1 MTQPVRVLIWN
12 EHRHEETDPAVASIY
27 PDGIHAALASGL
39 AGDDLEVT
47 TGTLDEP
54 DQGLRQL
61 DEADVLVW
69 WGHAAHDEVLD
80 INVDRIQ
87 ARVLEGMGLV
97 ALHSAHYSKIF
108 RRLMGTRCSLK
119 WREGDDHER
128 LWVVAPDHPIADG
141 LGEYFEIEREEMY
154 GEYFDIPTP
163 ERIVFI
169 GWFTGGEVFRSGVTY
184 TRGRGRIFYFQPGHE
199 TYPTYHHPQVQL
211 VIRNAIRWAA
221 AGNGP
226 QPSFGNRA
234 SLEIARA

>member
-1 MTQPVRVLIWN
+1 
-12 EHRHEETDPAVASIY
+12 
-27 PDGIHAALASGL
+27 
-39 AGDDLEVT
+39 
-47 TGTLDEP
+47 
-54 DQGLRQL
+54 
-61 DEADVLVW
+61 
-69 WGHAAHDEVLD
+69 
-80 INVDRIQ
+80 
-87 ARVLEGMGLV
+87 
-97 ALHSAHYSKIF
+97 
-108 RRLMGTRCSLK
+108 MGTRCSLK

-226 QPSFGNRA
+226 QPTFGNRA

>member
-1 MTQPVRVLIWN
+1 MTQPVRVLVWN
-12 EHRHEETDPAVASIY
+12 EHRHEKTDPAVASIY

-39 AGDDLEVT
+39 AGDDLEVM

-54 DQGLRQL
+54 DQGLRRL

-119 WREGDDHER
+119 WREADDHER
-128 LWVVAPDHPIADG
+128 LWVVAPDHPIADE

-211 VIRNAIRWAA
+211 VIRNAVRWAA

-226 QPSFGNRA
+226 QPTFGNRA
-234 SLEIARA
+234 SLEAARA